1 MDPDDNNPGQGRED
15 WAVDGILCYSKICTH
30 VGCPI
35 SLNERKTHHLL
46 CPCHQSTF
54 DLADAAKVIFG
65 PAARAAPPAAAD
77 GGRGGVP
84 RGPERLQGTRRT
96 QLLGARLPDEHER
109 VSNVMSIDTSKVAT
123 TNTTAATASKPNRA
137 GAVADWADDRL
148 GLATLAKKN
157 LRKVFPDH
165 WSFMLGEIALWSFV
179 VLLLSGVFLTL
190 WFNPSMGETTYEGS
204 YAQLRGVEMS
214 EAFASTLRLSFDVRG
229 GLLMRQI
236 HHWSAMLFI
245 AAMMIHLLRVF
256 FTGAHRKPRELNWAI
271 GALLLLL
278 GTLEGFTG
286 YSLPD
291 DLLSGTGIRAA
302 DGFVKSQPIVG
313 TYMSFFLFGG
323 EFPGDAIIPRLF
335 IIHVLLIPGLL
346 LALITA
352 HMLLLVYHKHTQ
364 WPGPGR
370 TEQNVV
376 GFPMLPVYAAK
387 AGGFF
392 FIVFGVTALMG
403 GLLSINPVWMFGPY
417 DPSKVTAGSQPD
429 WYMGWPDGALRIMPN
444 FETHIWHHTISWNV
458 LLPIIVLPML
468 MFTILLMLPFI
479 EAWITGDKRDHHLL
493 QRPRNAPTR
502 TATMVALMTMY
513 GLFWAAGGN
522 DIIAI
527 TPAPVDQ
534 PDHVLHAWCGVH
546 RPGDRVHHHQP
557 LVHLAAAQGPA
568 GPAARLRDR
577 HHHALPRGRLL
588 RAAPAAVHE
597 RAPTRSPPATATRTC
612 SARSRVAR
620 TPTAWSRA
628 AASRPGSPPY
638 ATASGR

>member
-1 MDPDDNNPGQGRED
+1 
-15 WAVDGILCYSKICTH
+15 
-30 VGCPI
+30 
-35 SLNERKTHHLL
+35 
-46 CPCHQSTF
+46 
-54 DLADAAKVIFG
+54 
-65 PAARAAPPAAAD
+65 
-77 GGRGGVP
+77 
-84 RGPERLQGTRRT
+84 
-96 QLLGARLPDEHER
+96 
-109 VSNVMSIDTSKVAT
+109 MSIDTSKVAT
-123 TNTTAATASKPNRA
+123 SNSTAATASKPNRV
-137 GAVADWADDRL
+137 GAAAEWADDRL

-214 EAFASTLRLSFDVRG
+214 EAYASALRLSFDVRG

-291 DLLSGTGIRAA
+291 DLLSGTGLRAA

-323 EFPGDAIIPRLF
+323 EFPGTDVIPRFF
-335 IIHVLLIPGLL
+335 IIHVLLIPGIL

-392 FIVFGVTALMG
+392 FIVFGITALMG
-403 GLLSINPVWMFGPY
+403 GLLSINPVWKFGPY

-444 FETHIWHHTISWNV
+444 LETHIWHHTISWNV

-493 QRPRNAPTR
+493 QRPRDAPTR

-527 TPAPVDQ
+527 RLHLSINQITYFMRGAVFIGPVIAFMITRRWCISLQRKDQ
-534 PDHVLHAWCGVH
+534 QDLLHGYETGIIMRSPEGGYTERH
-546 RPGDRVHHHQP
+546 LP
-557 LVHLAAAQGPA
+557 LSSERAYMLAARDRDPDVLGELEEGPDA
-568 GPAARLRDR
+568 NGVEPRGGIATRLAAVRHRLRTLMYADNIQKPTIQELEEG
-577 HHHALPRGRLL
+577 HHHAEHEHELQAPMEGHAADGHQFDGHHLVEGEKL
-588 RAAPAAVHE
+588 RADD
-597 RAPTRSPPATATRTC
+597 
-612 SARSRVAR
+612 
-620 TPTAWSRA
+620 
-628 AASRPGSPPY
+628 
-638 ATASGR
+638 